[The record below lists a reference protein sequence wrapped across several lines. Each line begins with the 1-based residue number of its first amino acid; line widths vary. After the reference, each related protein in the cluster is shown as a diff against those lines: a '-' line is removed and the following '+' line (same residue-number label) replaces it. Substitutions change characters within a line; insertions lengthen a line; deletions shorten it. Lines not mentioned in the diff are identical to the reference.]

1 MRLAR
6 VFPGLLLLVPT
17 LVLAQ
22 AQGRIKGT
30 IVDTKGVG
38 IPNAK
43 ITITCPDITNYSR
56 PLTTDEKGAFATI
69 IADGTRKYKFKIEA
83 DGYVAIEA
91 LEKPLIGGQTLE
103 LKYTLTSLAEIQ
115 KKAEE
120 AAAEEPGFK
129 QQREGA
135 ALLGEGKK
143 AEAKVKFA
151 EAVAAKPDLHLS
163 WLELG
168 KLELADGKKDAAIAA
183 ADKCLE
189 ASLNFSPCLALGLNA
204 ARAKGDQALIQ
215 RFESAY
221 KAANPS
227 DPSIYYNEA
236 VGFLNKGD
244 DAKAR
249 PLLEKALEA
258 DPKYADAMFQLGMVL
273 FRTGETAKAKE
284 TLQKFLTEFPEHK
297 EAPTATE
304 MLKYL

>member
-6 VFPGLLLLVPT
+6 VFSGLLLLVPT

-22 AQGRIKGT
+22 AQGRIKGK
-30 IVDTKGVG
+30 IVDTQDAG

-43 ITITCPDITNYSR
+43 ITITCPEITNYLR
-56 PLTTDEKGAFATI
+56 ELKTDDKGAFATI

-83 DGYVAIEA
+83 DGYMSVEA

-103 LKYTLTSLAEIQ
+103 LKYTLTSVQELQ
-115 KKAEE
+115 KKADQE
-120 AAAEEPGFK
+120 AAEAPGIK

-135 ALLGEGKK
+135 ALLEQGKK
-143 AEAKVKFA
+143 AEAKAKFA
-151 EAVAAKPDLHLS
+151 EAVAARPDLHLS

-168 KLELADGKKDAAIAA
+168 KLELADGNNDAAIAA
-183 ADKCLE
+183 AEECLKT
-189 ASLNFSPCLALGLNA
+189 SLNFSPCLALGLNA
-204 ARAKGDQALIQ
+204 ARAKGDKALIQ

-221 KAANPS
+221 KMANPS

-284 TLQKFLTEFPEHK
+284 FLQKFLAEFPTHK
-297 EAPTATE
+297 EAVTATE